1 MCSDELHKAKLYP
14 SAPEPI
20 RIDRFVEKRF
30 DITHTYRKL
39 PDGVLGFTLFDS
51 KGVKEIVVA
60 EDLEGASG
68 SANERRVRSTLAHEC
83 GHGLM
88 HAYLF
93 ALGTKPS
100 SLFGETDESPQ
111 ILCRDV
117 SGDRPRKYDG
127 RWWELQAN
135 KAIGGLLMPRTLVEQ
150 VAKPLTSEV
159 GLLGHTTI
167 PDSNRVAATEKLAN
181 VFNVN
186 PVVARIRLENIFPR
200 IENQGTL

>member
-1 MCSDELHKAKLYP
+1 MCADELRKTGLYP

-30 DITHTYRKL
+30 GVTHTYRKL
-39 PDGVLGFTLFDS
+39 PDGVLGFTLFGPN
-51 KGVKEIVVA
+51 GVKEIVVA

-68 SANERRVRSTLAHEC
+68 SANDRRVRSTLAHES

-93 ALGTKPS
+93 ALGTKPA

-111 ILCRDV
+111 ILCRDI

-135 KAIGGLLMPRTLVEQ
+135 KAIGSLLMPRTLVEQ
-150 VAKPLTSEV
+150 VTTPLAAHV
-159 GLLGHTTI
+159 GLLRQATV
-167 PDSNRVAATEKLAN
+167 PDSNREAAAQKLAS

-186 PVVARIRLENIFPR
+186 PVVARIRLENIFPP
-200 IENQGTL
+200 IKDQGVL